1 MADEGITVS
10 EMAKA
15 TGLRRNTIEVRLHR
29 LGIKPLSYEA
39 RYPSGTLEKITAVKM
54 GRPPK
59 KPVNPE
65 GEPSDNWDMA
75 PKE

>member
-10 EMAKA
+10 EMIEA
-15 TGLRRNTIEVRLHR
+15 TGLRRNTIEVRIHR

-39 RYPSGTLEKITAVKM
+39 RYPSGTLEKIKAVKV

-59 KPVNPE
+59 KPAD
-65 GEPSDNWDMA
+65 EPDA
-75 PKE
+75 

>member
-1 MADEGITVS
+1 MNDEGITVTF
-10 EMAKA
+10 MAEKLGIPKH
-15 TGLRRNTIEVRLHR
+15 TVETRINR

-39 RYPSGTLEKITAVKM
+39 RYPSDTLDKIKNAKV

-59 KPVNPE
+59 AKPDKPKK
-65 GEPSDNWDMA
+65 S